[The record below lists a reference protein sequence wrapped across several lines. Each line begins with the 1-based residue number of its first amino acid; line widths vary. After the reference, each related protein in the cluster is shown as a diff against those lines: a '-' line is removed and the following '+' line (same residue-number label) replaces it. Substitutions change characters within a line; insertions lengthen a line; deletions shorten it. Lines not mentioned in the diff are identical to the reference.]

1 MRLGFPMFFEIDES
15 DERIYKDSGV
25 FPPAAGDRPGIL
37 KPNNAEKF
45 LLAMA
50 YGFHNHARLKLSK
63 RDSAGFARTE
73 YIHEE
78 GEALIDAIA
87 TIETGSLET
96 ILDAKRVVTVVE
108 EYAHGGVTLLGQ
120 RAAQAPRG
128 TLMEEIELELLDQLE
143 QGVLADADPAG

>member
-1 MRLGFPMFFEIDES
+1 MFFEIDES
-15 DERIYKDSGV
+15 DERVYKDSGI
-25 FPPAAGDRPGIL
+25 FPPAAGDRPGII

-50 YGFHNHARLKLSK
+50 YGFYKHARLKLLK

-87 TIETGSLET
+87 TIETGTLDT
-96 ILDAKRVVTVVE
+96 ILDMKRVVTVVE

-120 RAAQAPRG
+120 RATQAPRG
-128 TLMEEIELELLDQLE
+128 TFMEEIELELWDQLDH
-143 QGVLADADPAG
+143 GVLADADPAG